1 MTSGLR
7 FVIAAGI
14 WSAALFAQSGSIDPV
29 RPRDP
34 VLWRAWSAPTVPP
47 VRLTNSDR
55 LRQLVRAGHLDLTA
69 RDAIALA
76 LENNIDIEVARY
88 TQPLLEWNLERA
100 QAGGAL
106 PGVPSNASQS
116 SSVASGQGV
125 LGSQVSAGVSIGGL
139 SLGAGGIGN
148 ATIAQIGPVAQ
159 TLDPIFQEATTFSHR
174 TVPEP
179 DVKQSIIPVLIQ
191 GQKIY
196 SGSLQQGLLSGG
208 SVTVNYNDHYL
219 NENAPTDLLNPS
231 SAATASVTISHN
243 LAQGFGRAV
252 NGRTISVARVNLG
265 MSDLMFRTQ
274 VENVVVSVLDAYY
287 ALSADYDDLRSKQEA
302 LETARRFLNETRRRF
317 EEGTLAALDVTAA
330 ENQLAIADQALVN
343 SRTAL
348 ELQQVQLRNLL
359 SRTGS
364 SDAAIAHAEILPLD
378 HLAVPDSGNLPP
390 VDDLIRKASGGRSD
404 LLTEQGN
411 LRAAAISAL
420 GTRNGLL
427 PTLSVSAGTSDA
439 GLAGV
444 PRTYNGQ
451 TTSSY
456 LAGGIGNAL
465 AQIFRRN
472 FPTENI
478 SVTARVTL
486 RNGRA
491 QADFGVD
498 QLQLRQQELVTA
510 RDGNQVQVD
519 VVNAVVA
526 VQQARARYESARQ
539 SRILQARLLDA
550 EQQKF
555 DVGTSTS
562 YNVVQEQ
569 RDLTAAQSAEL
580 SALVGYELARI
591 NLDWVTGATLESNGV
606 SLEDARNGK
615 SPAPGAAR

>member
-615 SPAPGAAR
+615 S